1 MKLQNKIAVVT
12 GAAAGIGKAIAERL
26 AQDGAKVYIA
36 DKDIVNAK
44 AAADAINASG
54 ASAAVL
60 ELDVLDAAAIKNV
73 VDTVIE
79 ENGRI
84 DIWVNNA
91 GVSTMGRVW
100 DMTEADWDFNMNI
113 NAKGVFLCTIEVLKH
128 FMRQKKGK
136 FINIASI
143 ASLRSDP
150 MLSAYC
156 ASKWAVAG
164 FTRTVARE
172 CGPYGITAN
181 YICPG
186 PVETSMNVRENDWS
200 AKIQGITPEKA
211 KQDLI
216 DAIPLGRLV
225 RPEDIAAVASFLAG
239 PDSDFMNGAAVPV
252 TGAMEA

>member
-1 MKLQNKIAVVT
+1 MLTGKTAVVT
-12 GAAAGIGKAIAERL
+12 GAGAGIGAAIAKRL
-26 AQDGAKVYIA
+26 AADGASVFVT
-36 DKDIVNAK
+36 DMDL
-44 AAADAINASG
+44 AAAQAVAGEIAAQGGAAEALQLDVCSKDTIDAAID
-54 ASAAVL
+54 AVL
-60 ELDVLDAAAIKNV
+60 QKGAGL
-73 VDTVIE
+73 
-79 ENGRI
+79 

-91 GVSTMGRVW
+91 GVSSMGRAW
-100 DMTEADWDFNMNI
+100 DMTEKDWDFNMDI
-113 NAKGVFLCTIEVLKH
+113 NAKGVFLCTVSVLNKV
-128 FMRQKKGK
+128 FMKQKKGK

-164 FTRTVARE
+164 YTRTIARE

-186 PVETSMNVRENDWS
+186 PVETGMNVRENQWS
-200 AKIQGITPEKA
+200 ADIQGSTPDA
-211 KQDLI
+211 VKQDLI

-225 RPEDIAAVASFLAG
+225 CPEDVAAAAAFLAG
-239 PDSDFMNGAAVPV
+239 DNAGFINGAALPV